1 MWVLRLGDGTE
12 ESHRRM
18 QAGLDA
24 EWPFAA
30 ELFDNAH
37 IDPSLIDAAVAVDP
51 STLYRAWEQRMADVI
66 AEATLTIPEVAPA
79 VTGGR
84 RGIHTE
90 QMGYLLAEMQ
100 HLARSHPGA
109 RW

>member
-1 MWVLRLGDGTE
+1 
-12 ESHRRM
+12 M

-24 EWPFAA
+24 EWPYVE
-30 ELFDNAH
+30 ELFDASYVDH
-37 IDPSLIDAAVAVDP
+37 ELVRQSVAVDP
-51 STLYRAWEQRMADVI
+51 ATLRDAWDDRIEHVL
-66 AEATLTIPEVAPA
+66 AEATLSRPEVSPA
-79 VTGGR
+79 RGGGR

-109 RW
+109 SW